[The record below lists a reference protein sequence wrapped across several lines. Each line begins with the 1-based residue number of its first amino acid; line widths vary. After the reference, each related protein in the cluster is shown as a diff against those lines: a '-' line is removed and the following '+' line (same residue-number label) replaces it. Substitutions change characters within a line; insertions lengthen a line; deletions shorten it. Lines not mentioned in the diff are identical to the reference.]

1 MAPHCTYVFKSSELC
16 FFPLTHQPVG
26 FTKTH
31 PRSVHWYF
39 SPSPPLSPQWKP
51 QQNVIWF
58 CFYLHPLMMLS
69 PHKNLSDLSKHKSS
83 QGPNLKP
90 SDDFLSQK
98 ARLLTMVFK
107 AKSFPPLC
115 PHPLPYA
122 PSQGPPLRPGCFFR
136 CGLASAWNCSHCLE
150 YSPPHTFKKM
160 LYFYHSDSAQIL
172 FLQKASLI
180 PSIKSCPILFS
191 FLVEIIFFSSM

>member
-1 MAPHCTYVFKSSELC
+1 MFKSSKLHFSLNPSTC
-16 FFPLTHQPVG
+16 RFHQNTSPFRPLILLSISTAI
-26 FTKTH
+26 
-31 PRSVHWYF
+31 
-39 SPSPPLSPQWKP
+39 PPMEASTECHLK
-51 QQNVIWF
+51 F

-122 PSQGPPLRPGCFFR
+122 PSRLTAQAWLFFPVWPCLGLKLFPLPGILTPSYFQEDVLFLPFRAQLKYYFFR
-136 CGLASAWNCSHCLE
+136 RL
-150 YSPPHTFKKM
+150 P
-160 LYFYHSDSAQIL
+160 
-172 FLQKASLI
+172 
-180 PSIKSCPILFS
+180 
-191 FLVEIIFFSSM
+191 